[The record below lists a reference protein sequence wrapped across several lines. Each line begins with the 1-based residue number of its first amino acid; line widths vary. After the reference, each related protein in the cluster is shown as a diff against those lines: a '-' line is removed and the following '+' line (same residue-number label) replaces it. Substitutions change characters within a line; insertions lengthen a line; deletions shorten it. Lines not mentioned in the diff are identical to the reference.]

1 MELSD
6 SLRQALWGLVASLA
20 DNKFALGRRVSE
32 WTTGAPT
39 LESAVACAA
48 LAQEE
53 LGHARVL
60 YPVLQELAPPD
71 PGQAPGA
78 AWPRGEERPHA
89 EPAFEGV
96 SAPPPAGSPGALRA
110 GDGPSA
116 PRSGDGE
123 LGGPCRVAFLDTPL
137 PSWAHVVAALVLVDG
152 ALTTLME
159 ALRESR
165 FAPLARRVGRI
176 LEEERFH
183 EQYAAGQLLEVASYP
198 PGLEGLR
205 RPVEQLL
212 PEMLCWFGPG
222 GDDGLDGLCREGL
235 VAAGSDALRQAYL
248 ARVAPRLLQAGL
260 EPAGLHLD
268 PAGRWKHG
276 DLPWQR
282 WSADRR
288 RLRGLSALS
297 DPTRAT
303 AGP

>member
-6 SLRQALWGLVASLA
+6 SMRQALWGLVASLA

-60 YPVLQELAPPD
+60 YPVLQEIAPPG
-71 PGQAPGA
+71 PGQAPET
-78 AWPRGEERPHA
+78 AWPRGDERPT
-89 EPAFEGV
+89 
-96 SAPPPAGSPGALRA
+96 
-110 GDGPSA
+110 
-116 PRSGDGE
+116 GDGE
-123 LGGPCRVAFLDTPL
+123 LGGPCRVAFLDMPL

-183 EQYAAGQLLEVASYP
+183 EQYAMGQLLEVASYP
-198 PGLEGLR
+198 PGLDGLR
-205 RPVEQLL
+205 GPIEQLL

-235 VAAGSDALRQAYL
+235 VAAGSHALRQAYL
-248 ARVAPRLLQAGL
+248 ARVAPRLLRAGL
-260 EPAGLHLD
+260 EPAGVRLD
-268 PAGRWKHG
+268 PSGRWKHG
-276 DLPWQR
+276 DLPWER
-282 WSADRR
+282 WSAARR
-288 RLRGLSALS
+288 RLTGASAPS
-297 DPTRAT
+297 
-303 AGP
+303 GPA